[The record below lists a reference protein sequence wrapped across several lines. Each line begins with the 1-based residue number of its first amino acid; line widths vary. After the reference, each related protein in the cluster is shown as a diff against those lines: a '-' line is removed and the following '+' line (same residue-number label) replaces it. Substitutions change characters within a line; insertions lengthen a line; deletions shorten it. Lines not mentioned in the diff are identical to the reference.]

1 MGNSYPSTGGIMKK
15 LYVLI
20 RKDLSF
26 SYRSVQAGHA
36 VAEWLLQHGQINK
49 EWENGTLIYL
59 DVENEQELILWTER
73 LDRRDMKWTG
83 FREPDI
89 GDQMTAIAC
98 LTDSKVFSNL
108 KLFGSEK

>member
-1 MGNSYPSTGGIMKK
+1 MQK

-20 RKDLSF
+20 NKELGLIYSA
-26 SYRSVQAGHA
+26 VQAGHA
-36 VAEWLLQHGQINK
+36 VAEWMLRYGYGQLK

-59 DVENEQELILWTER
+59 DVDNEQDLMLWSER
-73 LDRRDMKWTG
+73 LNRRGMEWIG

-89 GDQMTAIAC
+89 GDQLTAIAC

-108 KLFGSEK
+108 KLFLE